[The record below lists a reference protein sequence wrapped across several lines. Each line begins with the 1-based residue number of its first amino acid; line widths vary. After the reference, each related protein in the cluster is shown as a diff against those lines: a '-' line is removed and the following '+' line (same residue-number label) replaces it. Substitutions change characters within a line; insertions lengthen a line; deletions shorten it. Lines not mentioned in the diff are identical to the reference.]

1 MFKITVNEN
10 QVAEI
15 THENGK
21 LYVDGQSFQWDIQKI
36 SSRFYHILKDNQSY
50 NAEILEADY
59 SKKEFVVKINGN
71 IYQVKAQDSMDLL
84 LEKLGMSN
92 NSSRQIKE
100 VKAPMPG
107 LILDIY
113 VQEKQQV
120 QKGDVLL
127 ILEAMKMENAI
138 KSAAEGVIK
147 SIKVSKRQSVE
158 KNQLLLEFE

>member
-10 QVAEI
+10 QVSEFSKQ
-15 THENGK
+15 NGK
-21 LYVDGQSFQWDIQKI
+21 LFRQGQFFEWDLQKI
-36 SSRFYHILKDNQSY
+36 SDRFYHILKDNQSY
-50 NAEILEADY
+50 NAEILEADFV
-59 SKKEFVVKINGN
+59 KKEFTVKINGN
-71 IYQVKAQDSMDLL
+71 IYQIKAQDSMDLL

-92 NSSRQIKE
+92 NASKKIKE

-107 LILDIY
+107 LILDIL

-138 KSAAEGVIK
+138 KSAADGVIK
-147 SIKVSKRQSVE
+147 SIKVNMRQSVE